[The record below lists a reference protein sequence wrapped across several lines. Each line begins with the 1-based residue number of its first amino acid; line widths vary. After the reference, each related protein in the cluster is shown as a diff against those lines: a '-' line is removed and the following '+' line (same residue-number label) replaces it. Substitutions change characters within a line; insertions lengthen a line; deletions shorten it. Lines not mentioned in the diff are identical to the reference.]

1 MGCGVPEVAIREAKR
16 KEMRKGRNFIETR
29 GIEDSVWV
37 GPESGGRDPNG
48 LFGV

>member
-37 GPESGGRDPNG
+37 ARKI
-48 LFGV
+48 